1 MSSVTLDLP
10 CRELVELVTD
20 YLEGKLPADDRTR
33 FELHL
38 GSCDGCST
46 YLRQM
51 RLVLAASGRLSE
63 ESLSSAARDALLRAF
78 RGWKAGEGGGG

>member
-1 MSSVTLDLP
+1 MSSVDVDLP

-20 YLEGKLPADDRTR
+20 YLEGKLPSDIRGR

-46 YLRQM
+46 YVRQM
-51 RLVLAASGRLSE
+51 RLVLAATGRLSE
-63 ESLSSAARDALLRAF
+63 DALSPAARDALLRAF
-78 RGWKAGEGGGG
+78 RGWKAGEGGGR

>member
-1 MSSVTLDLP
+1 MSSIDIDLP
-10 CRELVELVTD
+10 CRELVALVTE
-20 YLEGKLPADDRTR
+20 YLEGTLAADDRAR

-63 ESLSSAARDALLRAF
+63 ETLSPGARDARLQAF
-78 RGWKAGEGGGG
+78 RGWKAGEGGGE